1 MLPQLNV
8 PPALGPLVLGLFP
21 RKHCGSPSRSRS
33 SSLGQF
39 TKSRRS
45 VPRKWSA
52 PDLGAP
58 KSGTPSERSGGCFHR
73 IAGCDAGEAR
83 VSPLPAHYPSLPGPA
98 LTCSGPLT
106 PRSPTA
112 FARVR
117 QSVPR
122 TPLMLHVLRGPA
134 GRLAGGGLWL
144 GGGGGPTH
152 QRSQLRV
159 GHVQQGQRG
168 QQPNLGRQRRD
179 IGVLEAEQF

>member
-1 MLPQLNV
+1 MLPLLNV

-58 KSGTPSERSGGCFHR
+58 KSGTPSGRSGGCYFG

-83 VSPLPAHYPSLPGPA
+83 VSPLPAHYPSLPGTHLFRPVNPA
-98 LTCSGPLT
+98 ISDGFCARAPVST
-106 PRSPTA
+106 PDAADAACTTR
-112 FARVR
+112 
-117 QSVPR
+117 
-122 TPLMLHVLRGPA
+122 
-134 GRLAGGGLWL
+134 AGGPPGGGDLWL

-168 QQPNLGRQRRD
+168 QHPNLGRQRRD
-179 IGVLEAEQF
+179 IGVLEAEQY